1 MKISQS
7 DFRRWNVVLDKKRV
21 TLAVLVIAVFLVTL
35 VTACSTTPKEEPVAT
50 PAEQPT
56 QVTEYKPAEKPVAV
70 VEPAKPQMAVVELGD
85 VYFAFDMYSLSAES
99 RATLAD
105 NADILLANPGAMI
118 TIEGHCDERGTEE
131 YNLGLGERRASS
143 AKNYLVSLGV
153 SASRIKTISYGE
165 ERPFQWGHNEDAW
178 SQNRRAHSV
187 VR

>member
-1 MKISQS
+1 A
-7 DFRRWNVVLDKKRV
+7 FLL
-21 TLAVLVIAVFLVTL
+21 LAGVFMS
-35 VTACSTTPKEEPVAT
+35 ACTTTTPKEEPVAT
-50 PAEQPT
+50 TPTEQPT
-56 QVTEYKPAEKPVAV
+56 QVTEYKPAEKPMVA
-70 VEPAKPQMAVVELGD
+70 EPAKPQMAVVELGD
-85 VYFAFDMYSLSAES
+85 VYFAFDMYSLSAEA

-105 NADILLANPGAMI
+105 NADILLANPGTMI

-131 YNLGLGERRASS
+131 YNLGLGERRAAS

-178 SQNRRAHSV
+178 SQNRLAHSV

>member
-70 VEPAKPQMAVVELGD
+70 VKPTMQQIEDVELGD
-85 VYFAFDMYSLSAES
+85 VYFAFDKFNLSAES
-99 RATLAD
+99 RAILAG
-105 NADILLANPGAMI
+105 NAEVLQANPDAMI

-143 AKNYLVSLGV
+143 AKNYLVSLGI
-153 SASRIKTISYGE
+153 SASRIETISYGE

-178 SQNRRAHSV
+178 SQNRLAHSV

>member
-1 MKISQS
+1 M
-7 DFRRWNVVLDKKRV
+7 VLDKKRV

-35 VTACSTTPKEEPVAT
+35 VTACSTTPKEESVAT
-50 PAEQPT
+50 PTEQPT
-56 QVTEYKPAEKPVAV
+56 QVTEYKPGEKPVVA
-70 VEPAKPQMAVVELGD
+70 EPTKPQVAEVELGD
-85 VYFAFDMYSLSAES
+85 VYFAFDMYSLSAEA

-105 NADILLANPGAMI
+105 NADILLANPGTMI

-178 SQNRRAHSV
+178 SQNRLAHSV